1 MHRLKANRRLGP
13 AVTGGLNPMR
23 YGLYATVR
31 LAVLIPV
38 AAVLLANAAATEAQA
53 QTRRAKGFVREPDA
67 VYRGFDMTPR
77 YRSFL
82 PPAADLS
89 PAFPTPGDQGQQ
101 SSCTAWA
108 VGYALRSYYEGK
120 RQQWNFSAANQLI
133 SPAYIY
139 NHLHN
144 YSGDCSQ
151 GTPISYAL
159 DLLKTQGAP
168 TLEAFPYVENDCTVK
183 PNPAVMGAASQFR
196 IRSWKAL
203 DPKKIDDAKGQIHRG
218 NPVVFGMDISD
229 EFEKWSGDAVYD
241 NTSSPR
247 TGGHAMVIVGYSEP
261 RQAFKIINS
270 WGTSWGENGFGWISY
285 RAMRELA
292 DRQFVVEL
300 PELPDPVLVK
310 PHTLPKPVAVVVP
323 KPVPIA
329 VDPPKPA
336 PVVVKP
342 PAPPPPVAV
351 VEPKPVPP
359 PPVAIVEPKPVL
371 IVVAPP
377 RPVIAEPPPVA
388 IVEPKPAPAPVAIDP
403 PKPAPVVVTPPKPAP
418 VVVAPAPVVKPPPP
432 APKPVVAVQPPPPE
446 IPPVATVRSQV
457 ASQAQQLQCAK
468 VESSVSSDRTA
479 RVRGFA
485 GFAGEVDKLRADL
498 AAMPGVNRVETDVR
512 VYPWPQCEVYLNFA
526 GALASQRGLNA
537 AVRGGSTTLS
547 AGDSL
552 AVEVVTPAYPSYVYI
567 SYLQASGDV
576 VNLAWPEG
584 RSPKAMPPNT
594 KLTFGGGTNGQPI
607 YRIGAPFGDEIIV
620 VITSASPLFQDEPAE
635 TVTEREYLTSFR
647 RAFLVQRMFSAVALP
662 LKTQP
667 KP

>member
-1 MHRLKANRRLGP
+1 MSAVSFGVHGTALKRP
-13 AVTGGLNPMR
+13 FII
-23 YGLYATVR
+23 
-31 LAVLIPV
+31 LA
-38 AAVLLANAAATEAQA
+38 AAVLLANATAEA

-159 DLLKTQGAP
+159 DLLKTHGAP
-168 TLEAFPYVENDCTVK
+168 TLDAFPYVENDCTLK

-196 IRSWKAL
+196 IRSWQAL

-247 TGGHAMVIVGYSEP
+247 TGGHAMVIVGYSEA

-270 WGTSWGENGFGWISY
+270 WGTSWGDNGFGWISY

-292 DRQFVVEL
+292 DRQFVVDV
-300 PELPDPVLVK
+300 PELPDPVMVK
-310 PHTLPKPVAVVVP
+310 PNTPPKPVAVVE
-323 KPVPIA
+323 
-329 VDPPKPA
+329 PKPA

-342 PAPPPPVAV
+342 PAPPPPVV
-351 VEPKPVPP
+351 VIAPKPVPP
-359 PPVAIVEPKPVL
+359 PPVAIVEPKPVP
-371 IVVAPP
+371 VVVTPP
-377 RPVIAEPPPVA
+377 KPVIAEPPLVA
-388 IVEPKPAPAPVAIDP
+388 IVEPKPAPAPVAVDP

-418 VVVAPAPVVKPPPP
+418 VVVAPPPVVKPPPP
-432 APKPVVAVQPPPPE
+432 IPQPVVAVQPPPPV

-457 ASQAQQLQCAK
+457 ASHAQQLQCAK

-498 AAMPGVNRVETDVR
+498 AATPGVNRVETDVR

-537 AVRGGSTTLS
+537 AVRGGGTTLS

-552 AVEVVTPAYPSYVYI
+552 AIEVVTPAYPSYVYI

-594 KLTFGGGTNGQPI
+594 KLTFGGGANGQPT

-647 RAFLVQRMFSAVALP
+647 RAFLVQRVFSAVALP

>member
-1 MHRLKANRRLGP
+1 MSAVSFGVHGTALKRP
-13 AVTGGLNPMR
+13 FII
-23 YGLYATVR
+23 
-31 LAVLIPV
+31 LA
-38 AAVLLANAAATEAQA
+38 AAVLLANATAEA

-67 VYRGFDMTPR
+67 VYRSFDMTPR

-159 DLLKTQGAP
+159 DLLKTHGAP
-168 TLEAFPYVENDCTVK
+168 TLDAFPYVENDCTLK

-196 IRSWKAL
+196 IRSWQAL

-247 TGGHAMVIVGYSEP
+247 TGGHAMVIVGYSEA

-270 WGTSWGENGFGWISY
+270 WGTSWGDNGFGWISY

-292 DRQFVVEL
+292 DRQFVVDV
-300 PELPDPVLVK
+300 PELPDPVMVK
-310 PHTLPKPVAVVVP
+310 PNTPPKPVAVVE
-323 KPVPIA
+323 
-329 VDPPKPA
+329 PKPA

-342 PAPPPPVAV
+342 PAPPPPVV
-351 VEPKPVPP
+351 VIAPKPVPP
-359 PPVAIVEPKPVL
+359 PPVAIVEPKPVP
-371 IVVAPP
+371 VVVTPP
-377 RPVIAEPPPVA
+377 KPVIAEPPLVA
-388 IVEPKPAPAPVAIDP
+388 IVEPKPAPAPVAVDP

-418 VVVAPAPVVKPPPP
+418 VVVAPPPVVKPPPP
-432 APKPVVAVQPPPPE
+432 IPQPVVAVQPPPPV

-457 ASQAQQLQCAK
+457 ASHAQQLQCAK

-498 AAMPGVNRVETDVR
+498 AATPGVNRVETDVR

-537 AVRGGSTTLS
+537 AVRGGGTTLS

-552 AVEVVTPAYPSYVYI
+552 AIEVVTPAYPSYVYI

-594 KLTFGGGTNGQPI
+594 KLTFGGGANGQPT

-647 RAFLVQRMFSAVALP
+647 RAFLVQRVFSAVALP